1 MSQGLIFDDKLFDEI
16 PDDVLFDLHLT
27 LEQSG
32 NRSKD
37 GDGGSFWESLEPLRT
52 SGYVRNG
59 WPSLGLNSSQELK
72 LTSSLNL
79 NVDPDGDNLLDN
91 EGIDPS
97 EVNQSVA
104 SKTTIAMIKTE
115 ELPPKVGPVTRG
127 RKRRNNKD
135 EVNVKEEKMEEPI
148 TVAEYHFEDANAPSS
163 GNRPD
168 SQINVVIADFTKLI
182 GTQETLLSE
191 IEKKIK
197 KLDPKQLNEFSE
209 LQQQLFQLQQQLKT
223 EGKELNDMF
232 KRWLLETNHIVH
244 ITNLLQK
251 INVQT
256 QKSDVYVTELQHL
269 ASESDKA
276 VASLVIIDQPLSQV
290 VFKGRPLDGS
300 FEIKLIP
307 GARCET
313 VKHSEVYTKVN
324 SDDEAWR
331 TTKNAIQNSTSK
343 LDKHS
348 LAIIRDIKLNISSRM
363 TPIFFNFGCS
373 IKTSGDEFTVMT
385 ENSSAVIV
393 ITNESQWGEA
403 ATKLFHLEAYR
414 NNATEIPWTLY
425 ANILHRFVL
434 RASALEL
441 KSNSKS
447 LEGDRNGRGLADW
460 ELSYIHSKFFSG
472 KSKIGAEESKKQ
484 FWTWFGHVLTTIRF
498 KRHVRVLWLNG
509 CVYGLIAKK
518 DCNKILKNELP
529 GAFIIRFSDSL
540 AGSFAVAYATDD
552 PDEKVKHYLIKPEEI
567 SANKALPEFLKDK
580 ILFKHLVYPDL
591 SSDGKIIKA
600 PKESVFGE
608 YYKKTEKASPKELDK
623 LGYVQNL

>member
-1 MSQGLIFDDKLFDEI
+1 MSQGLVFDDKLFGEI
-16 PDDVLFDLHLT
+16 PDDILFDLHLT

-32 NRSKD
+32 PKEADS
-37 GDGGSFWESLEPLRT
+37 GSFWESLPPLRT
-52 SGYVRNG
+52 SGYVSG
-59 WPSLGLNSSQELK
+59 WNPLNASQEIK

-79 NVDPDGDNLLDN
+79 NIDPDANDLMDN
-91 EGIDPS
+91 EGVDPS
-97 EVNQSVA
+97 EVNKTVA
-104 SKTTIAMIKTE
+104 SKNINSNKSE
-115 ELPPKVGPVTRG
+115 PSSPPPSPPPPSGPGPVTRG

-135 EVNVKEEKMEEPI
+135 EVKIKEEKMEEP
-148 TVAEYHFEDANAPSS
+148 TVIADFHFEDPN
-163 GNRPD
+163 GKRPD
-168 SQINVVIADFTKLI
+168 SQINTVLADFTKLLS
-182 GTQETLLSE
+182 TQETLLHE
-191 IEKKIK
+191 IEKKIE
-197 KLDPKQLNEFSE
+197 KLDPKQLNAFSE

-223 EGKELNDMF
+223 ESKEMNDMF
-232 KRWLLETNHIVH
+232 RRWLLETDHLVH
-244 ITNLLQK
+244 ITSLLQS
-251 INVQT
+251 ISVQT
-256 QKSDVYVTELQHL
+256 QRSDVYVTELQHL
-269 ASESDKA
+269 ASESDKT

-307 GARCET
+307 GARCEAL
-313 VKHSEVYTKVN
+313 KHSEVYTKVN
-324 SDDEAWR
+324 SEDEAWR
-331 TTKNAIQNSTSK
+331 TTKNAIQNSTAK
-343 LDKHS
+343 LDKQYF
-348 LAIIRDIKLNISSRM
+348 ATIKDIKLNISSRM

-373 IKTSGDEFTVMT
+373 IKSTSDEFTVMT

-403 ATKLFHLEAYR
+403 ATKLFHLEAFR
-414 NNATEIPWTLY
+414 NTHEIPWTLY
-425 ANILHRFVL
+425 ANMLHRFVF

-441 KSNSKS
+441 KANSKS
-447 LEGDRNGRGLADW
+447 VDADRVGRGLTDW
-460 ELSYIHSKFFSG
+460 ELSYVHTKFFSG
-472 KSKIGAEESKKQ
+472 KSKIGVEESKKQ
-484 FWTWFGHVLTTIRF
+484 FWSWFGHVLTTIRF

-518 DCNKILKNELP
+518 DCNKLLKNELP

-580 ILFKHLVYPDL
+580 QLFKHLVYPDL

-608 YYKKTEKASPKELDK
+608 FYKKSDKTSTKELDK